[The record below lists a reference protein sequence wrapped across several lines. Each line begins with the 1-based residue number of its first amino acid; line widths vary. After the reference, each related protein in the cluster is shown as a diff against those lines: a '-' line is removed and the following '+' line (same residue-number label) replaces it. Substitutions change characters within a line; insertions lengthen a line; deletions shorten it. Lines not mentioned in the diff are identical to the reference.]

1 MSRIDKSLEQKYFSS
16 SAQNTR
22 FETPHPDSTPASS
35 RDSAAHDRRDGVA
48 MTKKWYNYF
57 VSVDDASAATTP
69 GTHQAASSSS
79 SAAQTVAEIASGVA
93 MAEPKFTAPVSNQAS
108 FDEIY
113 KAAEIPD
120 PPKGYS
126 IFKVSEMLQSE
137 HIRSMP
143 ADVKR
148 SSVLVALDAAG
159 VDIKD
164 VIQDAVR
171 RDRALDT
178 FERVQERATTE
189 LESRKNQE
197 NTQIQAEIDKFV
209 SEQRAKM
216 QANNDEVTR
225 EKERFF
231 GWRLKKQQEE
241 KKISDAVAPFV
252 SENPITTGG
261 LSSAGASATQ
271 SEPTAKEAA
280 AGRKS
285 GQQS

>member
-1 MSRIDKSLEQKYFSS
+1 
-16 SAQNTR
+16 
-22 FETPHPDSTPASS
+22 
-35 RDSAAHDRRDGVA
+35 

-57 VSVDDASAATTP
+57 VTVDEAGSSAAQGDAQAPASAAN
-69 GTHQAASSSS
+69 
-79 SAAQTVAEIASGVA
+79 AAQTVADIASSVS
-93 MAEPKFTAPVSNQAS
+93 AEPKFTSPVANPTS

-113 KAAEIPD
+113 KAAEIP
-120 PPKGYS
+120 PAPQGYS
-126 IFKVSEMLQSE
+126 IMKIADMLQSE

-143 ADVKR
+143 ADVRR

-178 FERVQERATTE
+178 YEKVQEKALNQLEAQTT
-189 LESRKNQE
+189 QE
-197 NTQIQAEIDKFV
+197 NAQIQADIDKYV
-209 SEQRAKM
+209 SEQRSKI
-216 QANNDEVTR
+216 QANNDEVTK

-252 SENPITTGG
+252 TENPITTSTSG
-261 LSSAGASATQ
+261 STPPASK
-271 SEPTAKEAA
+271 P
-280 AGRKS
+280 GPKS
-285 GQQS
+285 